1 LSHPLFYWCPG
12 AKGRSRPTQGGR
24 VKWEKAP
31 SRRRQGGRVQWRK
44 DTGLQQRVDEN
55 SARNEDGNNLEGLS
69 RRAHQAQRSGSSK
82 LGLEQ
87 AMTGLIMAGG
97 KSRRLG
103 QDKRFLILGGKSC
116 LQRVLD
122 VYKNLF
128 EEIVIVADEKEP
140 FQSLGIRVVEDM
152 IPGRATLGGL
162 YTGLHHAGSD
172 RVFAAAVDMPSLST
186 EAIRIVL
193 EQSGQA
199 DIVIPDL
206 NGKLQPMH
214 AAYSKACLP
223 YLKELIDAS
232 RLKVQELCAIPELS
246 VHRIPQ
252 SVFKRVDPEL
262 RSFFNI
268 NTPEDLA
275 RARKWIEG

>member
-1 LSHPLFYWCPG
+1 
-12 AKGRSRPTQGGR
+12 
-24 VKWEKAP
+24 
-31 SRRRQGGRVQWRK
+31 
-44 DTGLQQRVDEN
+44 
-55 SARNEDGNNLEGLS
+55 
-69 RRAHQAQRSGSSK
+69 
-82 LGLEQ
+82 
-87 AMTGLIMAGG
+87 MTGLIMAGG

-140 FQSLGIRVVEDM
+140 FQSLGVRVIEDM
-152 IPGRATLGGL
+152 IPGKATLGGL

-172 RVFAAAVDMPSLST
+172 RVFAAAVDMPSLSI

-193 EQSGQA
+193 GQAGQA

-214 AAYSKACLP
+214 AIYSKTCLP
-223 YLKELIDAS
+223 YLKKLVDAS

-252 SVFKRVDPEL
+252 SVFERVDPEL

-275 RARKWIEG
+275 QARKWIEG